1 MSRRKK
7 TLSEED
13 KGLWNAV
20 KKTAKPLHISKAPAP
35 LARPEKPNLPKPIA
49 PIVREPFDFDLEIG
63 KHATTSMTGHDL
75 APSISDRLAQAPLR
89 MDRKK
94 FGKMR
99 KGNLAPEG
107 RIDLHGMT
115 IAQAHPALTRFILSS
130 WAMDRRLV
138 LVITGKGKHRDD
150 DGPIPVR
157 KGVLKHQVP
166 HWLHMAPLRD
176 AVLQVSEAHLKH
188 GGTGAY
194 YVYLRRKK

>member
-35 LARPEKPNLPKPIA
+35 LARPEKPNLPKPTA
-49 PIVREPFDFDLEIG
+49 PIAREPFDFDLEIG
-63 KHATTSMTGHDL
+63 KQSTSHAMGHDL